1 MMIYMIRNKDLRPSQ
16 IRKSESVVQL
26 VIEAIISFMDP
37 FTVSENDKLYCLSSG
52 APVPLDVEKDLLAA
66 ESKMKFIHERL
77 EQKVGFFEPIKQL
90 KLKTFQTASK
100 TVMIKSKNKLVE
112 YKQQSSIMIQ
122 LLVRA
127 YENNVSQLGEIVK
140 FPLSPV
146 PYSIGTADGYL
157 AATNKAKGMMT
168 LVQ

>member
-1 MMIYMIRNKDLRPSQ
+1 MG
-16 IRKSESVVQL
+16 
-26 VIEAIISFMDP
+26 P
-37 FTVSENDKLYCLSSG
+37 FTVPEKDKLYCLSSG

-66 ESKMKFIHERL
+66 EQVGEESKMKFTHERL

-90 KLKTFQTASK
+90 KLKSFQTASK

-127 YENNVSQLGEIVK
+127 YESNVSQLEEMVK

-157 AATNKAKGMMT
+157 QEYFFKTTYSHFIGGFG
-168 LVQ
+168 QIS